1 MNPAIYQK
9 DHTSSGTYT
18 RDANQSMEY
27 MTLTKGM
34 IKTTSSSQY
43 MQKKHLSKLNNDYDF
58 KNLSSKLVLSCF
70 SHIWLFV
77 TLWTTVRLLCPRDSP
92 GKNTEVGCHFLLP
105 WILRTQGSNLHL
117 FCLLH
122 WQTGSLPLVPRVK
135 SKNR

>member
-1 MNPAIYQK
+1 MCVHVYVFVCVCGMLLVPFLWRTLTNTSINRKTFSIVNCSKQILRTLVKMCLYIHKNCHQNISKMNPAIYQK

-43 MQKKHLSKLNNDYDF
+43 MQKKHLSKLNNDYDL

-70 SHIWLFV
+70 SHI
-77 TLWTTVRLLCPRDSP
+77 
-92 GKNTEVGCHFLLP
+92 
-105 WILRTQGSNLHL
+105 
-117 FCLLH
+117 
-122 WQTGSLPLVPRVK
+122 
-135 SKNR
+135 